1 MCDFAITLKANPKL
15 HSQEAVRSYVDQLV
29 AKHKELENFKEVLLD
44 VVDTVMDYRIELFSI
59 PEMEGEYISHTDGIH
74 LLWIPEI
81 ARAALNRYQ
90 AGDWRWTDASS
101 PEDALRRYREGDMM
115 E

>member
-15 HSQEAVRSYVDQLV
+15 HSQEAVRAYVDQLV
-29 AKHKELENFKEVLLD
+29 AEHKELENFKGVLAD
-44 VVDTVMDYRIELFSI
+44 IVDTVLDYQIELFSF
-59 PEMEGEYISHTDGIH
+59 PDMEGEYISHTNGIR
-74 LLWIPEI
+74 LLWVPDT

-90 AGDWRWTDASS
+90 GGDWRWTDASS
-101 PEDALRRYREGDMM
+101 PEDALRRYREDDMM